1 MGSVARGGGY
11 AAWRR
16 RRVIPCVMA
25 VALAM
30 VLAAPAPADPPP
42 PPTTVSLEASAASV
56 TVPAEIELQATT
68 DESLY
73 NTGYS
78 VVIINEDAAPG
89 THMAAC
95 GSGTTCGASDWVTWA
110 ENPNPQPRHFRA
122 ELRHAGAVVASD
134 QVVVDVVAAE

>member
-1 MGSVARGGGY
+1 MCDGRCSCHGTRCARARGP
-11 AAWRR
+11 AA
-16 RRVIPCVMA
+16 A
-25 VALAM
+25 
-30 VLAAPAPADPPP
+30 
-42 PPTTVSLEASAASV
+42 PTTVSLEASAASV

-110 ENPNPQPRHFRA
+110 ENPNPQPRHFGRSSGMRA
-122 ELRHAGAVVASD
+122 
-134 QVVVDVVAAE
+134 Q